1 MAKVSP
7 QAPSKAEAPPWATQ
21 SPGFLASQPP
31 MLDDAPKPVE
41 DPAEARKRKRNNET
55 IQAHAERRMNWMRTM
70 RWVWWRQA
78 GLIAQFIVPHR
89 WHFFIYANRTYR
101 DGIVNQAIIDSSA
114 TDALQICA
122 SGLWSGITNPSKE
135 WFKLEIALPW
145 RKPNQQEKLW
155 LKDTTE
161 RIFAA
166 LAQTNFY
173 STAAQLFE
181 DMSAFGTAPMII
193 YENDDTVFTFY
204 LPCPGEYF
212 LQVGSTYTV
221 DVLYREYTNTV
232 AQLVQ
237 EFGLA
242 KLPTVIQ
249 REWKRGG
256 ASMDKEFVVCH
267 AIEPNNELMHDKS
280 GDTFWPAPKVMPYRE
295 IYWIRQAGT
304 DGVISVT
311 GDHEKPFV
319 CGRWSKV
326 SNDAYA
332 PSCPGM
338 TALGDTQQLQLET
351 RRKAEFIEKGVRP
364 PMGADVSLENKPLSI
379 TPGATTFM
387 QTDGGT
393 VKKYFPLYEPAA
405 QWLAGITAD
414 IIQVIERIK
423 RTFKNYVF
431 NAITD
436 MEGVQPRNE
445 LELTKRENERLQQ
458 LGPPINLI
466 IEEFAGPTI
475 RRCEGIMRR
484 KGMLQPMPATLHGVP
499 LKIKYTGI
507 LEIAQQQA
515 QQVALENFLQKMGE
529 ASLAALEAKQPSPLR
544 KVNLDKLADHYADLC
559 GVPPDIMRTDEEVQQ
574 LDIAA
579 HQAMQQANAPNTAM
593 TAVQAAS
600 TLGNTPSGPG
610 NLLHSML
617 NPGQAGAAAPAPA
630 NAGRAA

>member
-1 MAKVSP
+1 MPPDGSA
-7 QAPSKAEAPPWATQ
+7 APSKDAPPWATQ
-21 SPGFLASQPP
+21 SPGFLAQQPP
-31 MLDDAPKPVE
+31 ELAEPSKAKE
-41 DPAEARKRKRNNET
+41 DPAEAKKRKRNNET
-55 IQAHAERRMNWMRTM
+55 VQAHAERRMNWMRTM

-122 SGLWSGITNPSKE
+122 SGLWSGITNPSKQ
-135 WFKLEIALPW
+135 WFALQIAIPW
-145 RKPNQQEKLW
+145 RKPNQAEKEW

-161 RIFAA
+161 RIFSV
-166 LAQTNFY
+166 LAQSNFY

-193 YENDDTVFTFY
+193 YENDETVVTFY

-221 DVLYREYTNTV
+221 DVLYREYTSTV
-232 AQLVQ
+232 AQIVQ
-237 EFGLA
+237 EFGLERCPA
-242 KLPTVIQ
+242 VIQ
-249 REWKRGG
+249 KEWRRAG

-267 AIEPNNELMHDKS
+267 AIEPNNELLHDKT
-280 GDTFWPAPKVMPYRE
+280 GDKFWPAPKVMPYRE
-295 IYWIRQAGT
+295 IYWIRAAGA
-304 DGVISVT
+304 DGVISIT

-364 PMGADVSLENKPLSI
+364 PMGADVTLENKPLSI

-387 QTDGGT
+387 DTSQGSI
-393 VKKYFPLYEPAA
+393 KRYFPLYEPAA

-414 IIQVIERIK
+414 ITQVIERIK

-458 LGPPINLI
+458 LGPPLNLI
-466 IEEFAGPTI
+466 TEEFTGPTI
-475 RRCEGIMRR
+475 RRVEAIMRR
-484 KGMLQPMPATLHGVP
+484 KGMLAPMPKTLSGVP

-515 QQVALENFLQKMGE
+515 QQQALENFLQKMGE

-544 KVNLDKLADHYADLC
+544 KVNLDKLADHYAELC
-559 GVPPDIMRTDEEVQQ
+559 GVPPDIMRTDQEVAEIDQ
-574 LDIAA
+574 AA
-579 HQAMQQANAPNTAM
+579 HQAMMQAQAPQMAM
-593 TAVQAAS
+593 TAVQGAQAMSQTPTGPGTLLHAITGGKLGSGAA
-600 TLGNTPSGPG
+600 PSGTPG
-610 NLLHSML
+610 
-617 NPGQAGAAAPAPA
+617 GAA
-630 NAGRAA
+630 

>member
-1 MAKVSP
+1 MAKPDP
-7 QAPSKAEAPPWATQ
+7 QAPSEAPPWATQ
-21 SPGFLASQPP
+21 SPAFLAQQPP
-31 MLDDAPKPVE
+31 EIEVKAKE
-41 DPAEARKRKRNNET
+41 GETPAEAKKRKRRTET

-145 RKPNQQEKLW
+145 RKPTQQEKLW

-161 RIFAA
+161 RLFAA

-181 DMSAFGTAPMII
+181 DMTAFGTAPMII
-193 YENDDTVFTFY
+193 YENDETVFTFY
-204 LPCPGEYF
+204 LPCPGEF
-212 LQVGSTYTV
+212 FVQVGSTYTV

-237 EFGLA
+237 EFGIERM
-242 KLPTVIQ
+242 PSVIKK
-249 REWKRGG
+249 EWMRGG

-267 AIEPNNELMHDKS
+267 AIEPNNELMEDKT
-280 GDTFWPAPKVMPYRE
+280 GEKFWPAPKAMPYRE
-295 IYWIRQAGT
+295 IYWIRAAGT

-379 TPGATTFM
+379 TPGGTTFM
-387 QTDGGT
+387 DTSSGNI
-393 VKKYFPLYEPAA
+393 KRYFPLYEPVP
-405 QWLAGITAD
+405 QWLAGLTAD
-414 IIQVIERIK
+414 IKEVIERIK

-466 IEEFAGPTI
+466 IEEFAGPAI
-475 RRCEGIMRR
+475 RRCEAIMRR
-484 KGMLQPMPATLHGVP
+484 KGMLEPMPRSLQGVP

-529 ASLAALEAKQPSPLR
+529 ASLAAIEAKLPSPLR
-544 KVNLDKLADHYADLC
+544 KVNLDKIADHYADLC
-559 GVPPDIMRTDEEVQQ
+559 GIPPDVMRTDEEVAQ
-574 LDIAA
+574 LDQAA
-579 HQAMQQANAPNTAM
+579 HQAMQQAMAPQQAE
-593 TAVQAAS
+593 TAVNAAQ
-600 TLGNTPSGPG
+600 TMAQTPTGPG
-610 NLLHSML
+610 TLLHAITGGKL
-617 NPGQAGAAAPAPA
+617 GGGAAAPATGP
-630 NAGRAA
+630 GQ